1 MTKGVEEKAN
11 VGFQFEDYLPLMAE
25 KLGEQGLMEELCN
38 GFRLLADPEKGVV
51 TLHSL
56 KRNAALLG
64 MDYMKDEELQAMIE
78 EGDLDG
84 DGVLNQ
90 KEFCLLMVRL
100 SPSFLA
106 EEAHKL
112 LHKAVIDDVF
122 HDVQNSVQDKPNGS
136 EN

>member
-78 EGDLDG
+78 EGDLNG

-90 KEFCLLMVRL
+90 KEFCVLMVRL